1 MRKAVFFL
9 LTVILLSACDKKD
22 QMVKLAEMNLRQ
34 SVDYP
39 KQLKILAVSE
49 PDSAFG
55 THYFSRDEIK
65 GMMTVMQKVTA
76 DIMART
82 GNMTK
87 FDPNDHYVM
96 DMAERQMQAMSEIR
110 AMVRQGG
117 NKGEWSGWKI
127 KIDFQARS
135 KDGIDYRAERWFFL
149 NKEGN
154 TIFRTFE
161 LPLPYKD
168 K

>member
-1 MRKAVFFL
+1 MRKTVFFL
-9 LTVILLSACDKKD
+9 LTVILLSACAKKD

-76 DIMART
+76 VIMART

-127 KIDFQARS
+127 KIDFQARN